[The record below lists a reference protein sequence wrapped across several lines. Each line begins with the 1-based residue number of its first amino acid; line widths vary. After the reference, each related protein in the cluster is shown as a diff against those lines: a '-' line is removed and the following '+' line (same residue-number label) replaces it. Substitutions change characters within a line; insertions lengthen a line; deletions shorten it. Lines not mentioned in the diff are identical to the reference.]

1 MRRASFAV
9 APAAVLL
16 LVGCAGPALFGG
28 GEGRPEPPRFADASL
43 TVPAAAQLLQPG
55 RSTRDE
61 VQARLGPAERV
72 RFDTGYEVWVY
83 RGRGTRDAREVA
95 ELALL
100 FDRQGVLRKVGERPA
115 YAAQR

>member
-1 MRRASFAV
+1 MRRASCGAGL
-9 APAAVLL
+9 AALVL
-16 LVGCAGPALFGG
+16 VSGCAGPALFGG
-28 GEGRPEPPRFADASL
+28 GGDGRPQPPRFADASL

-72 RFDTGYEVWVY
+72 RFDSGYEVWVY
-83 RGRGTRDAREVA
+83 RGRGTRDPREVA

-115 YAAQR
+115 YRN